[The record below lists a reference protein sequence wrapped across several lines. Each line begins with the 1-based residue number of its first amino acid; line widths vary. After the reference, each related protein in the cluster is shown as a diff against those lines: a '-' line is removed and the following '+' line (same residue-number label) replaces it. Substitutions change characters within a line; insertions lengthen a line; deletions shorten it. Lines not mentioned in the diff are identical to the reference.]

1 MLTTREWL
9 LFFAG
14 AQAFHT
20 ISHIFLYFTNILP
33 ITIFSISFTE
43 QLNLLAIIINAATT
57 VALLWFALHT

>member
-20 ISHIFLYFTNILP
+20 ISHIFLYFANILP
-33 ITIFSISFTE
+33 ITIFSISFTQ

-57 VALLWFALHT
+57 VALLWFGLHT